1 MKTACFTGHRKIFC
15 DIEDLKSRLYNVL
28 ERAVINAGINDFY
41 NGGAVGWDMLT
52 AEIVMKL
59 REKYPQIRLHMILPC
74 SPENQS
80 HKWTPEQKKT
90 YFSILE
96 QADSIEKISENYYNS
111 CMKQRNARLI
121 ELSDCCF
128 CYWDGNIKSGTFQ
141 TIRMAQKKHIMIVNF
156 CNNYPY

>member
-1 MKTACFTGHRKIFC
+1 MKTACFTGHRKISC

-96 QADSIEKISENYYNS
+96 QADSIEGAFLTRI
-111 CMKQRNARLI
+111 
-121 ELSDCCF
+121 
-128 CYWDGNIKSGTFQ
+128 
-141 TIRMAQKKHIMIVNF
+141 KKHREEEHAA
-156 CNNYPY
+156 

>member
-28 ERAVINAGINDFY
+28 EKAVINAEINDFY

-80 HKWTPEQKKT
+80 YKWTDEQKNT
-90 YFSILE
+90 YFSILK
-96 QADSIEKISENYYNS
+96 QADSIEQIADRYFDG
-111 CMKQRNARLI
+111 CMKQRNARMI

-128 CYWDGNIKSGTFQ
+128 CYWNGNMKSGTVQ
-141 TIRMAQKKHIMIVNF
+141 TIRMAQRKHILIVNF
-156 CNNYPY
+156 CHT